1 MKNKFLILNLLLL
14 FILGA
19 CSDDDTKTTQEFVV
33 AFENPSVSF
42 STEED
47 SKDIVLV
54 FSRAATESGE
64 ATVTYTTVNAVYDTD
79 FATVPV
85 ATTETITV
93 PIVSGTSSSTFTF
106 NKLQNPVEG
115 TEMSVTFKLG
125 SISNPESSVQGNT
138 SLVANFTESAALGG
152 VIAAEVGGAN
162 EPNQVYVDLSSQT
175 QTAIKRDTW
184 DLGFY
189 SGDEFR
195 VVLNG
200 AVYMATKALEGTDID
215 AVSEADVTAL
225 QSVVSVG
232 TRGPSGAESIN
243 YIDAPSGDLSRTA
256 ISEVSEDDA
265 DNKVYLLNLG
275 SEIGTDTP
283 ENGSVD
289 ITDDS
294 RGWKKIK
301 INRDGDNYVLQY
313 ADLNETTHKEV
324 TISKTFGYN
333 YTHFSFTNEN
343 SVSVEPMA
351 TKWDLNFT
359 VFTNEI
365 PGFGAYGYADFV
377 ATNLK
382 SGAKAYQVS
391 TEDFTYENFSVE
403 DIDDASFI
411 EDQRGIGSNWRNGGG
426 PNSLPSLKSGVFFVL
441 QDAEGNFYKIRF
453 TAFLSES
460 GERGYPA
467 FEYALL

>member
-1 MKNKFLILNLLLL
+1 
-14 FILGA
+14 
-19 CSDDDTKTTQEFVV
+19 
-33 AFENPSVSF
+33 
-42 STEED
+42 
-47 SKDIVLV
+47 
-54 FSRAATESGE
+54 
-64 ATVTYTTVNAVYDTD
+64 
-79 FATVPV
+79 
-85 ATTETITV
+85 
-93 PIVSGTSSSTFTF
+93 
-106 NKLQNPVEG
+106 
-115 TEMSVTFKLG
+115 MSVTFKLG

-138 SLVANFTESAALGG
+138 SLVANFTESAAVGG
-152 VIAAEVGGAN
+152 VIAAEVGGPN

-200 AVYMATKALEGTDID
+200 AIYMAAAALESSDID
-215 AVSEADVTAL
+215 AITEADVAEL
-225 QSVVSVG
+225 QPKVGVG
-232 TRGPSGAESIN
+232 TFNAESAA
-243 YIDAPSGDLSRTA
+243 YIDNPTGKITETA
-256 ISEVSEDDA
+256 ISEISETSG

-283 ENGSVD
+283 ENGSIDV
-289 ITDDS
+289 TDDS

-324 TISKTFGYN
+324 TISKTSGYN

-365 PGFGAYGYADFV
+365 PGFGAYGYADYV

-426 PNSLPSLKSGVFFVL
+426 PDSLPSLKSGVFFVL

>member
-1 MKNKFLILNLLLL
+1 MLL

-79 FATVPV
+79 FITVPAA
-85 ATTETITV
+85 ATERITV

-138 SLVANFTESAALGG
+138 SLVANFTESAAVGG
-152 VIAAEVGGAN
+152 VIAAEVGGPN

-200 AVYMATKALEGTDID
+200 AIYMAAAALESSDID
-215 AVSEADVTAL
+215 AITEADVAEL
-225 QSVVSVG
+225 QPKVGVG
-232 TRGPSGAESIN
+232 TFNAESAA
-243 YIDAPSGDLSRTA
+243 YIDNPTGKITETA
-256 ISEVSEDDA
+256 ISEISETSG

-283 ENGSVD
+283 ENGSIDV
-289 ITDDS
+289 TDDS

-324 TISKTFGYN
+324 TISKTSGYN

-365 PGFGAYGYADFV
+365 PGFGAYGYADYV

-426 PNSLPSLKSGVFFVL
+426 PDSLPSLKSGVFFVL

>member
-79 FATVPV
+79 FITVPAA
-85 ATTETITV
+85 ATERITV

-138 SLVANFTESAALGG
+138 SLVANFTESAAVGG
-152 VIAAEVGGAN
+152 VIAAEVGGPN

-200 AVYMATKALEGTDID
+200 AIYMAAAALESSDID
-215 AVSEADVTAL
+215 AITEADVAEL
-225 QSVVSVG
+225 QPKVGVG
-232 TRGPSGAESIN
+232 TFNAESAA
-243 YIDAPSGDLSRTA
+243 YIDNPTGKITETA
-256 ISEVSEDDA
+256 ISEISETSG

-283 ENGSVD
+283 ENGSIDV
-289 ITDDS
+289 TDDS

-324 TISKTFGYN
+324 TISKTSGYN

-365 PGFGAYGYADFV
+365 PGFGAYGYADYV

-426 PNSLPSLKSGVFFVL
+426 PDSLPSLKSGVFFVL